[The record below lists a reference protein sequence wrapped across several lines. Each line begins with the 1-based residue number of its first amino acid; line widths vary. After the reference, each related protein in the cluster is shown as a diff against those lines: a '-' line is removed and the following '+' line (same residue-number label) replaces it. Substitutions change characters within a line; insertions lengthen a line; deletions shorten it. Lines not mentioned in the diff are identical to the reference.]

1 MISIKIMFRN
11 NLYKLNVLLV
21 SIVEISRIDNVLR
34 VAIDNILE
42 IEEVDSNPL
51 PPGEFGSSP

>member
-1 MISIKIMFRN
+1 MFRN